1 MKKFYVI
8 VGTLL
13 SIFILSVSLFVYSK
27 VVKNNAIKQI
37 VKVERKVTKESSD
50 YKSLKEIK
58 KGKKTYFYF
67 SPLKK
72 NSDFYQNNL
81 PMSLYQNENDQK
93 ELIIIKPY
101 LTNTPLRGIKKVSI
115 HKVVYQEGIFSLKK
129 KSDKIISHYHVKED
143 YSPLNLGDVISGD
156 LNVLKAMI
164 KEVDS
169 SFSTDHIESQKRT
182 ELKGILTDGLAFA
195 DQELIINQKIHLPY
209 QKLYDIINATYLSE
223 TLKNDYD
230 HYMAQKKKQLE
241 GQKQVALTF
250 DDGPDPRTTPQVLD
264 MLKKYHAKATFF
276 MLGGKISGNETL
288 VKRIADEGNEVGNH
302 SFDHSNFTKLSH
314 EQIVSQIESTNS
326 LIEKACGKKPIYFRP
341 PYGATDER
349 VKQAVGMSQLLW
361 TVDTKDWENHNTSA
375 IMTNIKNQ
383 LRPNGIILMHD
394 IHQTSVNALP
404 TVLDYLV
411 NQGYHFVTV
420 SQLMASQNIQ

>member
-143 YSPLNLGDVISGD
+143 DSPLNLGDVISGD

-326 LIEKACGKKPIYFRP
+326 LIEKASGKKPIYFRP

-361 TVDTKDWENHNTSA
+361 TVDTKDWENHNTAA

>member
-156 LNVLKAMI
+156 LNVLKSII

-276 MLGGKISGNETL
+276 MLGGKISGNESL

-326 LIEKACGKKPIYFRP
+326 LIEKACGKKPFYFRP

-361 TVDTKDWENHNTSA
+361 TVDTKDWENHNTAA

>member
-1 MKKFYVI
+1 
-8 VGTLL
+8 
-13 SIFILSVSLFVYSK
+13 
-27 VVKNNAIKQI
+27 
-37 VKVERKVTKESSD
+37 
-50 YKSLKEIK
+50 
-58 KGKKTYFYF
+58 
-67 SPLKK
+67 
-72 NSDFYQNNL
+72 
-81 PMSLYQNENDQK
+81 MSLYQNENDQK

-156 LNVLKAMI
+156 LNVLKAII

-169 SFSTDHIESQKRT
+169 SFSTDHIESQNRT

-209 QKLYDIINATYLSE
+209 QKLYDITNATYLSE

-276 MLGGKISGNETL
+276 MLGGKISGNESL

-326 LIEKACGKKPIYFRP
+326 LIEKACGKKPFYFRP

-361 TVDTKDWENHNTSA
+361 TVDTKDWENHNTAA

>member
-156 LNVLKAMI
+156 LNVLKSII

-182 ELKGILTDGLAFA
+182 ELKGILTNGLAFA

-276 MLGGKISGNETL
+276 MLGGKISGNESL

-326 LIEKACGKKPIYFRP
+326 LIEKACGKKPFYFRP

-361 TVDTKDWENHNTSA
+361 TVDTKDWENHNTAA

>member
-156 LNVLKAMI
+156 LNVLKAII

-195 DQELIINQKIHLPY
+195 DRELIINQKIHLPY

-276 MLGGKISGNETL
+276 MLGGKISGNESL

-326 LIEKACGKKPIYFRP
+326 LIEKACGKKPFYFRP

-361 TVDTKDWENHNTSA
+361 TVDTKDWENHNTAA

>member
-156 LNVLKAMI
+156 LNVLKAII

-169 SFSTDHIESQKRT
+169 SFSTDHIESQNRT

-276 MLGGKISGNETL
+276 MLGGKISGNESL

-326 LIEKACGKKPIYFRP
+326 LIEKACGKKPFYFRP

-361 TVDTKDWENHNTSA
+361 TVDTKDWENHNTAA